1 MNADATGTL
10 LREVTRRYTR
20 AQRAVAGERDTTA
33 MQCHLLCE
41 LARSGALSVGAL
53 AQRLGFEKSWISRS
67 VDKAAASGLVRK
79 SADPSDGRAVL
90 VALTPAGRGRARALD
105 QGLAQHADQLLA
117 PLSTS
122 ERSGLRHALATLLK
136 SLEGSNAP

>member
-1 MNADATGTL
+1 MNADVTGSL

-20 AQRAVAGERDTTA
+20 AQRAVAAGCDTTA

-67 VDKAAASGLVRK
+67 VDKALASGLVRK
-79 SADPSDGRAVL
+79 ASDPADGRGVL
-90 VALTPAGRGRARALD
+90 VSLTAAGRTRARALD
-105 QGLAQHADQLLA
+105 QGLARHADQLLRLLTPA
-117 PLSTS
+117 
-122 ERSGLRHALATLLK
+122 ERTGLRHSLATLLK
-136 SLEGSNAP
+136 SLEGGSAE

>member
-1 MNADATGTL
+1 MNADVTGSL

-20 AQRAVAGERDTTA
+20 AQRAVAGECDTTA

-67 VDKAAASGLVRK
+67 VDKALASGLVHK
-79 SADPSDGRAVL
+79 ASDPADGRAVL
-90 VALTPAGRGRARALD
+90 VSLTASGRARARALD
-105 QGLAQHADQLLA
+105 QGLARHADQLLG
-117 PLSTS
+117 PLTPT
-122 ERSGLRHALATLLK
+122 ERAGLRHSLATLLR
-136 SLEGSNAP
+136 SLEHGGPE

>member
-1 MNADATGTL
+1 MNADVTGSL
-10 LREVTRRYTR
+10 LREVTRHYTR

-67 VDKAAASGLVRK
+67 IDKALASGLVRK
-79 SADPSDGRAVL
+79 SSDPADGRAVL
-90 VALTPAGRGRARALD
+90 VRLTPAGRTRARALD
-105 QGLAQHADQLLA
+105 QGLARHADRLLG
-117 PLSTS
+117 PLSAAQ
-122 ERSGLRHALATLLK
+122 RAALRQSLATLLR
-136 SLEGSNAP
+136 SLAGGAE